1 MASENEWVYDLDTT
15 IFSIVKSKAL
25 PKLIKRFP
33 DVYFTSSGKS
43 KSPPEFPTIY
53 IHSLQGIEKGM
64 DLERTRINAIQE
76 TVQVDI
82 STNTNQ
88 SDAKYVMKITTD
100 IFKEMMFY
108 VVAMPELTSDGE
120 TYKCTAR
127 FRRVISLNDTLF

>member
-15 IFSIVKSKAL
+15 IFSIVKSK
-25 PKLIKRFP
+25 
-33 DVYFTSSGKS
+33 
-43 KSPPEFPTIY
+43 EFPTIY

-127 FRRVISLNDTLF
+127 FRRVISSNDTLL